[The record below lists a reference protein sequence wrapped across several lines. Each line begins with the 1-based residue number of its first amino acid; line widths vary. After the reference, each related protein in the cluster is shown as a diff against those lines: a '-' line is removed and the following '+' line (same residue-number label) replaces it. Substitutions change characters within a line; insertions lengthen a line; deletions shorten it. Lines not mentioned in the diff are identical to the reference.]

1 MACALWHRKAHDL
14 SEVRKHEHTPV
25 RRGQGTESRRWRL
38 AYWQRTVRPGQ
49 GTRRPRK
56 RTEGKIMSVNLDD
69 VDFGSSKCVCPKCGN
84 EIPHA
89 RRGIPCSQVKC
100 PKCGTLMIGRKCRK
114 EES

>member
-1 MACALWHRKAHDL
+1 MLA
-14 SEVRKHEHTPV
+14 
-25 RRGQGTESRRWRL
+25 SR
-38 AYWQRTVRPGQ
+38 QRAIRHGQ
-49 GTRRPRK
+49 GTRGPRK
-56 RTEGKIMSVNLDD
+56 RTEGRTMSVNLDD

-100 PKCGTLMIGRKCRK
+100 PKCGTLMIGRKCRG

>member
-1 MACALWHRKAHDL
+1 MLA
-14 SEVRKHEHTPV
+14 
-25 RRGQGTESRRWRL
+25 SR
-38 AYWQRTVRPGQ
+38 QRAIRHGQ
-49 GTRRPRK
+49 GTRGPRK
-56 RTEGKIMSVNLDD
+56 RTEGRTMSVDLDD

-84 EIPHA
+84 EITHA